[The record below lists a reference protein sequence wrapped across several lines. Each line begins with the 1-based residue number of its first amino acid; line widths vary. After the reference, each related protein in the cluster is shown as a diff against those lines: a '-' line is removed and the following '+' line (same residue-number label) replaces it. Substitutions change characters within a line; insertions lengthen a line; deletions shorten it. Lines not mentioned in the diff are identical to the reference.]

1 DSRPEEHSCDRF
13 GRSVAAAWCVQPF
26 ISLVPPSVSSPP
38 GPRLAKPHIVAKET
52 LRGDAHGVGARTQR
66 SLASFGH
73 VSRPD
78 ALLCGVGLA
87 CRFGYNVAGNGV
99 RTCWPR
105 GAPAGA
111 CRSVRQPI
119 PRGSAPQSGRTW
131 PTNALRSVRASR
143 AIRPEIMLDHCSSV
157 QYLLRVCSVPRLIH
171 RHDGNPMGGGHDTE
185 GCLPRCDRPIPLLVS
200 EDLPAAHDCLV
211 DACGCAAGGDV
222 FVLVGGLQSPVDGGI
237 VAHYPSLSDG
247 QSRV

>member
-1 DSRPEEHSCDRF
+1 VKITGAVCCDAV

-26 ISLVPPSVSSPP
+26 ISLVPPSASSPP

-87 CRFGYNVAGNGV
+87 CRFGYNVAGCGWSHIYRGILSNHTGSGV
-99 RTCWPR
+99 YTCWPR

-131 PTNALRSVRASR
+131 PTNAFRSVRASR
-143 AIRPEIMLDHCSSV
+143 AIRPEKILDHCS
-157 QYLLRVCSVPRLIH
+157 
-171 RHDGNPMGGGHDTE
+171 
-185 GCLPRCDRPIPLLVS
+185 
-200 EDLPAAHDCLV
+200 
-211 DACGCAAGGDV
+211 
-222 FVLVGGLQSPVDGGI
+222 
-237 VAHYPSLSDG
+237 
-247 QSRV
+247 